1 MVWFRS
7 NSTLVYFFL
16 PLSPSSASIYTLMLA
31 LLVYCNFCGVHSEF
45 IAQSQLPH
53 FLRLC
58 NPSFIG
64 CIGFMPGCECSS
76 WFNSEYI
83 SDYSLRLKTF
93 EQSIVDVCTY
103 WANLASMWQHIEV
116 GRLVKGRPLDNLEFL
131 QWLKRYCDSVN
142 GGIMNEYAFWVPSNL
157 LNSFDDLC
165 FYINL

>member
-1 MVWFRS
+1 MVNLMVWFRS

-83 SDYSLRLKTF
+83 SDYSLRLKTHIYF
-93 EQSIVDVCTY
+93 GTKKLSALLIGLSHNLSSY
-103 WANLASMWQHIEV
+103 WFF
-116 GRLVKGRPLDNLEFL
+116 K
-131 QWLKRYCDSVN
+131 KSVN
-142 GGIMNEYAFWVPSNL
+142 LYHWQLVL
-157 LNSFDDLC
+157 L
-165 FYINL
+165 